1 MMIPP
6 RRNKVIVIGGGIHGC
21 ATAYFLAKRGQIVTI
36 IERDH
41 IARHASGVN
50 AGGVRSLGRD
60 LAEIPLSLASM
71 DIWNKLHDEIGAY
84 AQAFHPSF
92 YLKVAIDE
100 EGYALGSAR
109 AEELERAGYS
119 HEIWLESSDVQS
131 RLPKLTT
138 PTYGGFLVE
147 GDGWAIPWQI
157 VRGFAQ
163 GARQHGAEIIEQCN
177 VFSLELKQNCWRLKT
192 EKGFFEADYI
202 VNCAGAWAA
211 ELAFQSGEPR
221 MPLAAY
227 APMLAVTE
235 RKPPILPAVIGVLG
249 HTLSVKQID
258 TGQFV
263 IGGGV
268 RAAAN
273 LSENSGEVVLPKL
286 VTSMRLVAKLFAD
299 IAYAQIIRCWSG
311 IEGYMPDNLPIIGHG
326 KQPGLIHGFGFSAH
340 GFQLGPA
347 VGEALADL
355 VMDQQPRIPLDAFRP
370 DRF

>member
-1 MMIPP
+1 MMIPSN
-6 RRNKVIVIGGGIHGC
+6 RNKVIVIGGGIHGC
-21 ATAYFLAKRGQIVTI
+21 ATAYFLAKRGQTVTVV
-36 IERDH
+36 EKDH

-50 AGGVRSLGRD
+50 AGGVRTLGRD

-71 DIWNKLHDEIGAY
+71 DLWKKLHSEIGVY

-109 AEELERAGYS
+109 AEALKHAGYN
-119 HEIWLESSDVQS
+119 HEFWLDASDVQD

-147 GDGWAIPWQI
+147 GDGWARPWLI

-163 GARQHGAEIIEQCN
+163 GARQYGAEIIEKCN
-177 VFSLELKQNCWRLKT
+177 VFGLELRQNCWYLKT
-192 EKGFFEADYI
+192 DKGVFEADYV

-211 ELAFQSGEPR
+211 DLAFQSGEPKA
-221 MPLAAY
+221 PLSAY

-235 RKPPILPAVIGVLG
+235 SKPPILPAVIGVLG
-249 HTLSVKQID
+249 HTLSLKQLD

-268 RAAAN
+268 RASAN
-273 LSENSGEVVLPKL
+273 LSENSGEVVLPEL
-286 VTSMRLVAKLFAD
+286 RESMQLAARLFSD
-299 IAYAQIIRCWSG
+299 ISNAQIIRCWSG

-347 VGEALADL
+347 VGEVLADL
-355 VMDQQPRIPLDAFRP
+355 VMGQQPRVPLDAFRP